1 MTKALT
7 IFCLLFACRN
17 ACYAQKENDPIF
29 YLIKEKNR
37 IDKLDG
43 KLDGRLKL
51 ADSTR
56 TALANK
62 IYFTTV
68 DSIWRLMLKVD
79 VNEGQ
84 RDSIAY
90 YLYYTL
96 TRVRNLNVNALDK
109 DNREITNIL
118 HILDG
123 IYKNDLFSALKTN
136 ILVSIKQVSLYSF
149 RPETEPVFIIC
160 CNKLSGGGS

>member
-7 IFCLLFACRN
+7 IFCLLFALSQ

-90 YLYYTL
+90 YLY
-96 TRVRNLNVNALDK
+96 
-109 DNREITNIL
+109 I
-118 HILDG
+118 H
-123 IYKNDLFSALKTN
+123 
-136 ILVSIKQVSLYSF
+136 
-149 RPETEPVFIIC
+149 
-160 CNKLSGGGS
+160 

>member
-7 IFCLLFACRN
+7 IFCLLFALSQ

-68 DSIWRLMLKVD
+68 DSIWRSNV
-79 VNEGQ
+79 EG
-84 RDSIAY
+84 RRKRRATRFDCLLLV
-90 YLYYTL
+90 LYIDTC
-96 TRVRNLNVNALDK
+96 AK
-109 DNREITNIL
+109 P
-118 HILDG
+118 
-123 IYKNDLFSALKTN
+123 KCKCA
-136 ILVSIKQVSLYSF
+136 
-149 RPETEPVFIIC
+149 
-160 CNKLSGGGS
+160 